1 MDPLL
6 EEAIAEAY
14 ASAPQDV
21 HILHTVEIH
30 HRTFTAP
37 VRLVRHPLEGPKPRE
52 FRMRLEDAARYN
64 PGQVVT
70 FLGVPFELVRP
81 EKSGDTPGEFTF
93 KVARINDLLDEE
105 LENAA
110 LEGGVIEAV
119 YREYREGDE
128 LQGPASY
135 WPGIHM
141 RSPTVDPKS
150 GDLVVTGTVL
160 DWLNRKYGRLYTP
173 GAYPGLVG

>member
-1 MDPLL
+1 MDSLL

-30 HRTFTAP
+30 HRTFTEP
-37 VRLVRHPLEGPKPRE
+37 VRLVRHPLEGPKPGE
-52 FRMRLEDAARYN
+52 FRMRLEESAKYN
-64 PGQVVT
+64 PGQVAT

-81 EKSGDTPGEFTF
+81 EKSADTPGEFTF
-93 KVARINDLLDEE
+93 KVARLNDLLDEE

-110 LEGGVIEAV
+110 LGGGVIEAV

-128 LQGPASY
+128 LRGPASW
-135 WPGIHM
+135 WPGIRLH
-141 RSPTVDPKS
+141 SPSIDPKS
-150 GDLVVTGTVL
+150 GDLVVTGSVL
-160 DWLNRKYGRLYTP
+160 NWLNRKYGRLYTP